1 MNCSTF
7 LLIFVLYIYFMLTR
21 LRMSACVHPV
31 YCIYPGYILL
41 FAVYHNLG
49 LCYRC
54 CFTDFFLFSFKLFK
68 MCLFFFYLYECP
80 AYISVYVPCMYLVPG
95 EAGPPLTKCTE
106 G

>member
-54 CFTDFFLFSFKLFK
+54 CFTDFFCFHLNYLRCVYFSFICMNVLHTF
-68 MCLFFFYLYECP
+68 L
-80 AYISVYVPCMYLVPG
+80 CMYH
-95 EAGPPLTKCTE
+95 ACTLCL
-106 G
+106 GKLDLL